1 MRSDLLQVKLNMAKN
16 GCFTINF
23 RKDKKLGKK
32 NKKRKTEGSLE
43 QKSTKEQQPGIKF
56 PEIKGA
62 GIYLR
67 SSKVSRS
74 PTLFKILLHC
84 QFVVFTKINY
94 FRLYWVAIVF
104 NILLHWQMVA
114 FTSITYLKLYWV
126 ATIFNITAVLTFGS
140 IHNN

>member
-1 MRSDLLQVKLNMAKN
+1 MPCFFLSMRSDFLQVKLNMAKN

-74 PTLFKILLHC
+74 PTLFKILLHW
-84 QFVVFTKINY
+84 QFVAFITITY
-94 FRLYWVAIVF
+94 FRLY
-104 NILLHWQMVA
+104 
-114 FTSITYLKLYWV
+114 
-126 ATIFNITAVLTFGS
+126 
-140 IHNN
+140 